1 MKKIVLGILAIAFA
15 LPAVFAQENTNE
27 NQNKNPQVTRQ
38 HPGKYKRQGNQATN
52 RLNLTSEQRDQLA
65 KINKDYRSSMGELKK
80 QESTI
85 TAKEYR
91 TQMEGL
97 NKKRREESDKVFT
110 KEQKEQMKQ
119 MREERKGKSDT
130 MRKGR
135 QGNRKWDQK
144 K

>member
-15 LPAVFAQENTNE
+15 LPAVFAQETTNE

-38 HPGKYKRQGNQATN
+38 HPDKYKRQGNQAYN
-52 RLNLTSEQRDQLA
+52 RLNLTPEQREQLA
-65 KINKDYRSSMGELKK
+65 KINKDYRSSMEDLKK

-91 TQMEGL
+91 TRMEDL

-110 KEQKEQMKQ
+110 KEQKDKMKQ
-119 MREERKGKSDT
+119 MREERKGKPD
-130 MRKGR
+130 MMGKGR
-135 QGNRKWDQK
+135 QVHRKWDQEK
-144 K
+144 